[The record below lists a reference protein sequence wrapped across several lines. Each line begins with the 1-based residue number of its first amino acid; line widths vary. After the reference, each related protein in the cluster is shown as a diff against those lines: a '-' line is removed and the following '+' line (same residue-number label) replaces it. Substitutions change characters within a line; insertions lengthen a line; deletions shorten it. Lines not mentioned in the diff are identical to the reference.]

1 MRSSSRT
8 VAPRVYLALGISGA
22 AQHLAGVSKAQT
34 IIAVN
39 SDPNARIF
47 DVAHYGAVA
56 DLFEVAAELER
67 QFG

>member
-1 MRSSSRT
+1 M
-8 VAPRVYLALGISGA
+8 
-22 AQHLAGVSKAQT
+22 SKSQT

-47 DVAHYGAVA
+47 GIAHYGAVA

-67 QFG
+67 LFDRPAPTS